1 MFRGANTARPDD
13 ICRRR
18 RAGCQTSVRSRVGT
32 GWSGGR
38 IIGLATEAVELMRLR
53 SPDVV
58 VTDLQMPTHD
68 GIWLFRET
76 KIRLPNVPVIAVSEH
91 IDESRVD
98 DLRRRGFAE
107 VLRKPVL
114 LSELTN
120 AVARAVGG

>member
-1 MFRGANTARPDD
+1 VEPILRGLMIFVVDD
-13 ICRRR
+13 EPAVRRLYVLVLEQ
-18 RAGCQTSVRSRVGT
+18 AGAAVASS
-32 GWSGGR
+32 
-38 IIGLATEAVELMRLR
+38 GLATEAVELMRLR

-76 KIRLPNVPVIAVSEH
+76 KSRLPNVPVIAVSGH

-120 AVARAVGG
+120 AVARVVGR